1 MKNYNQQLYTF
12 VLLMLLRYGFGDT
25 SIKDLKLGN
34 FCPMYPSPRQNFGL
48 FTSYKTHPTGP
59 ECGNTSLY
67 VFHNRYNQY
76 LIERPSAWSNKLAF
90 YLSALHS
97 PVFQKF
103 SKMATSSTTSMN
115 ITEEEKKTF
124 AAHMIPMRSTILRYI
139 VKDGTDVE
147 HCQMRVITWAKTE
160 ANFIS
165 FKVKIELSNAYRRPS
180 SICTRPNLV
189 VPEPDKISPTVKTP
203 TVTTPKRTARSTVK
217 ATPRSAPAKQ
227 VAPKPATAAKQVAA
241 KPAPAKPATAAKPVA
256 AKPAATKSATKPAA
270 AKPVA
275 VKPAAAKPP
284 TSAAKSQNSAPKG
297 QRSQLSQKPKP
308 KPKTPVPI
316 RYKQYFQSNG
326 KRRYPLASRYS
337 SAWLFRRH
345 PSG

>member
-180 SICTRPNLV
+180 SICTRPNWSERQAQLL
-189 VPEPDKISPTVKTP
+189 
-203 TVTTPKRTARSTVK
+203 AR
-217 ATPRSAPAKQ
+217 Q
-227 VAPKPATAAKQVAA
+227 
-241 KPAPAKPATAAKPVA
+241 
-256 AKPAATKSATKPAA
+256 
-270 AKPVA
+270 
-275 VKPAAAKPP
+275 
-284 TSAAKSQNSAPKG
+284 
-297 QRSQLSQKPKP
+297 
-308 KPKTPVPI
+308 
-316 RYKQYFQSNG
+316 
-326 KRRYPLASRYS
+326 
-337 SAWLFRRH
+337 
-345 PSG
+345 